1 MATIDPKEI
10 PIPKMHGYLQ
20 SAVVPRPIAF
30 ASTVDRE
37 GNVNLSPFS
46 FFNIFSTHPP
56 ILIFS
61 PSRRVR
67 DNTTKHTY
75 QNVKEVPEVVINVVT
90 YSMVEQAS
98 LASCEFPKAVNEFE
112 KAGFTELKS
121 LKVKP
126 PRVAESPVSFEC
138 TVNQVIELG
147 TSGGAGN
154 LIICE
159 VQLMHV
165 KDEVLDEQGR
175 IDPYKLDAVARMGQ
189 DYYCR
194 AQGDAI
200 FVVPKPNEKVGV
212 GFDAIPDHA
221 RRSRFL
227 TGNDLGRLANLE
239 KLPTTA
245 EIAAFRTDREVVA
258 AIAKGE
264 EGTHLLA
271 RELLQR
277 GKIMEAWIVLLA
289 FGQNP

>member
-1 MATIDPKEI
+1 MATINPKEV
-10 PIPKMHGYLQ
+10 PVPKMHGYLQ
-20 SAVVPRPIAF
+20 SAVAPRPIAF
-30 ASTVDRE
+30 ASTIDSQGR
-37 GNVNLSPFS
+37 VNLSPFS
-46 FFNIFSTHPP
+46 FFNIFSTNPP

-75 QNVKEVPEVVINVVT
+75 QNVKEVPEVVINVVS

-98 LASCEFPKAVNEFE
+98 LASCEFDKGINEFE

-121 LKVKP
+121 FIVKP

-138 TVNQVIELG
+138 KVKEVIPLG
-147 TSGGAGN
+147 DSGGAGN

-159 VQLMHV
+159 VLLMHV
-165 KDEVLDEQGR
+165 KDEVMDEQGR

-212 GFDAIPDHA
+212 GFNALPEHA
-221 RRSRFL
+221 RRSRVL
-227 TGNDLGRLANLE
+227 TGNDLGRLANVE
-239 KLPTTA
+239 KLPATEDVTVFKHDP
-245 EIAAFRTDREVVA
+245 IVA
-258 AIAKGE
+258 AALA
-264 EGTHLLA
+264 EGQDSTHLLA
-271 RELLQR
+271 KDFLQQ
-277 GKIMEAWIVLLA
+277 GKIVEAWKVLLA
-289 FGQNP
+289 YSQNA